1 MDYYGGPVGRT
12 ATFILRDGRGR
23 TVASVVGQ
31 LKGSEPLM
39 LKPHGETGPIP
50 YPSYEIISVNG
61 LTEIIEHRRME
72 PIFYLTDD
80 PHVKQQLGVR

>member
-1 MDYYGGPVGRT
+1 
-12 ATFILRDGRGR
+12 
-23 TVASVVGQ
+23 
-31 LKGSEPLM
+31 M

>member
-12 ATFILRDGRGR
+12 ATFILRDGQGR

-31 LKGSEPLM
+31 LKGNEPLT

-50 YPSYEIISVNG
+50 YPSYEIITVNG
-61 LTEIIEHRRME
+61 VTEVIEHRRME
-72 PIFYLTDD
+72 PTFYLTDD